1 MLQQPAIGFEWR
13 ILVTWPSN
21 PPENLRGSSM
31 NHDDYALLRTLA
43 ARPVTVLPPAFKLR
57 MAALTAAGYAAHTQD
72 GWVATAKGCS
82 ALEALPKRRT
92 TASI

>member
-1 MLQQPAIGFEWR
+1 
-13 ILVTWPSN
+13 
-21 PPENLRGSSM
+21 M

-57 MAALTAAGYAAHTQD
+57 MAALTAAGYAAHTHD
-72 GWVATAKGCS
+72 GWIATSEGCS
-82 ALEALPKRRT
+82 ALEAMPRRRT